1 MRYTLFCWSL
11 ILMLSGLPTVSV
23 AADVDAD
30 TIEQVE
36 QDGVLRF
43 EITEYALE
51 DATLLGQSEI
61 DAAVAPYIGKNKDFA
76 DVQGALEA
84 IEELYVSKGYSAVRV
99 LMPEQELEKGK
110 IRFRVVESRF
120 GKVEVK
126 DNRYV
131 SEANVLNALP
141 SVRNGG
147 VPRARQLAR
156 ELKLANDNPAR
167 QLNVILKAAEKDDEV
182 DARVVVTDSPPS
194 SWGVSV
200 DNTGSSETGPTRL
213 GISYQHANLFDMDH
227 VLTAQYTTS
236 PQHPQRVKV
245 VGVGY
250 KVPLYQFGDSLEYFL
265 GYSNVNALLD
275 SFTNFQGGGLL
286 FSAKYN
292 YLMERYGRFDPRV
305 SFAIDRRHFRDIEVV
320 NSTGATSVYNEI
332 VVLPV
337 SVTFSAQGKF
347 DKSDVNLN
355 LSFAKNM
362 PGIDKGDQPDFRTYD
377 AFGKEKPDAHYHVI
391 RYGASYALSIGD
403 TGGQF
408 RAALNGQWS
417 GDQLI
422 QGEQIRLGGA
432 DGIRGFSEGSEGGE
446 IGAKLNLEAYSPD
459 FGRGDIGVRAVVFYD
474 RGYANP
480 FFGVS
485 ETIASVGVGLR
496 ANYAEKYSMRLDG
509 AQIKDQGKDATQ
521 LVGHWRW
528 HASLN
533 ASF

>member
-1 MRYTLFCWSL
+1 MRNTLFCWSL
-11 ILMLSGLPTVSV
+11 MLILSSLPTVV
-23 AADVDAD
+23 AAEDVDDAIQQ
-30 TIEQVE
+30 TE

-43 EITEYALE
+43 EITEFKLE
-51 DATLLGQSEI
+51 DATLLNKTEV
-61 DAAVAPYIGKNKDFA
+61 DEAVAPYVGKNKDFA

-84 IEELYVSKGYSAVRV
+84 IEELYISKGYTAVRV

-141 SVRNGG
+141 SVRSGG
-147 VPRARQLAR
+147 VPRSRQLAR
-156 ELKLANDNPAR
+156 ELKLANDNPTR

-194 SWGVSV
+194 SWGASV
-200 DNTGSSETGPTRL
+200 DNTGSTETGPTRL
-213 GISYQHANLFDMDH
+213 SISYQHANLFDADH
-227 VLTAQYTTS
+227 VLNVQYATS
-236 PQHPQRVKV
+236 PQQPQRVKV
-245 VGVGY
+245 AGLGY
-250 KVPLYQFGDSLEYFL
+250 KVPLYQFGGSLEYFL
-265 GYSNVNALLD
+265 GYSNVKALLD
-275 SFTNFQGGGLL
+275 SFNNFQGGGLL

-292 YLMERYGRFDPRV
+292 YLMERYGRFDPRI
-305 SFAIDRRHFRDIEVV
+305 SLAIDRRHFRDIEVI
-320 NSTGATSVYNEI
+320 NSIGSTSFYNEI

-347 DKSDVNLN
+347 DKSDVNVN
-355 LSFAKNM
+355 VSFAKNM
-362 PGIDKGDQPDFRTYD
+362 PGIDKGRKSDFLSYD
-377 AFGKEKPDAHYHVI
+377 AIGNDKPDSHYHLI

-408 RAALNGQWS
+408 RVALNGQWS

-422 QGEQIRLGGA
+422 QGEQTRLGGA

-446 IGAKLNLEAYSPD
+446 IGAKLNVEAYSPD
-459 FGRGDIGVRAVVFYD
+459 FGRGDIGVRVVAFYD

-480 FFGVS
+480 FVGVS

-509 AQIKDQGKDATQ
+509 AQIKDEGTDIEQR
-521 LVGHWRW
+521 VGDWRW